1 MMINFNPRLPLKDGC
16 LPIALKD
23 ADPRYHKGMPRPAPK
38 KGKKWATALMWAL
51 VAAVA
56 LAMAAGCRRLCGSDL
71 AVSVTGLAGPEG
83 DDRGNAVGT
92 VFIALDW
99 GDGARCRRLDLGP
112 GRGREHI
119 RSAAAQHVF
128 DLLRRH
134 LLGLPV

>member
-1 MMINFNPRLPLKDGC
+1 IAKRLTD
-16 LPIALKD
+16 LPGASQVFRGGVVSYTNEVKTAALGVPED
-23 ADPRYHKGMPRPAPK
+23 LLAERGAVSEP
-38 KGKKWATALMWAL
+38 
-51 VAAVA
+51 VA

-92 VFIALDW
+92 VFVALDW
-99 GDGARCRRLDLGP
+99 GDGALCRRLDLGP

>member
-56 LAMAAGCRRLCGSDL
+56 LGMAVFGIWAEL
-71 AVSVTGLAGPEG
+71 AL
-83 DDRGNAVGT
+83 
-92 VFIALDW
+92 
-99 GDGARCRRLDLGP
+99 
-112 GRGREHI
+112 
-119 RSAAAQHVF
+119 
-128 DLLRRH
+128 
-134 LLGLPV
+134 

>member
-56 LAMAAGCRRLCGSDL
+56 LGMA
-71 AVSVTGLAGPEG
+71 
-83 DDRGNAVGT
+83 
-92 VFIALDW
+92 VFVI
-99 GDGARCRRLDLGP
+99 
-112 GRGREHI
+112 
-119 RSAAAQHVF
+119 
-128 DLLRRH
+128 
-134 LLGLPV
+134 